1 MRKNYRIYL
10 LMQVLIILLIIAMS
24 SCKKTISNDYRQF
37 LGTWISTDF
46 IDTLNFASE
55 HNFSKNRIQFNYSIS
70 RDSISIQYNGPLMI
84 YVKPSNHFY
93 ILKGNELTINTSQGC
108 YGFRQQETIFIRK

>member
-1 MRKNYRIYL
+1 MRKTNGINSL
-10 LMQVLIILLIIAMS
+10 LQVVIILLISVMS
-24 SCKKTISNDYRQF
+24 SCEKNKTDDYKQL

-46 IDTLNFASE
+46 IDTLNFTSE
-55 HNFSKNRIQFNYSIS
+55 HNFYKNRIQFNYSIS